1 MLVVKRLVKR
11 TLQKVVGVRGT
22 SHLTF
27 LLKYPAYYWALRG
40 YIDING
46 WLGYKE
52 AIYLYKAANSITQ
65 AGPTI
70 VEIGTWQGKSA
81 VVFGQAV
88 KKRSNAKVICI
99 DPFNASGDLKSQP
112 DYQSIENSMVMSLKE
127 ACFQNLKRNGVE
139 DVVELIEGRSDEV
152 ARSWNKPI
160 DLLFIDGDHEYAA
173 VKRDLH
179 DWSPFL
185 AKGGLLVMDD
195 VSMAN
200 LGHEGPTRVVRES
213 ILDNP
218 EWSDC
223 FQIGT
228 IHTARK
234 RWRD

>member
-1 MLVVKRLVKR
+1 M
-11 TLQKVVGVRGT
+11 
-22 SHLTF
+22 
-27 LLKYPAYYWALRG
+27 RG

-52 AIYLYKAANSITQ
+52 AVYLYKAANSI
-65 AGPTI
+65 AREEPTI

-81 VVFGQAV
+81 VIFGQAV
-88 KKRSNAKVICI
+88 KKHSNAKVICI

-112 DYQSIENSMVMSLKE
+112 DYQTITDSMVMSLKE
-127 ACFQNLKRNGVE
+127 ACFQNLKQNGVE
-139 DVVELIEGRSDEV
+139 GVVELIEGRSYEFV
-152 ARSWNKPI
+152 RSWNKPI

-185 AKGGLLVMDD
+185 VNGGLLVMDD

-200 LGHEGPTRVVRES
+200 LRHENPGRVVRES

-218 EWSDC
+218 DWSDC

-234 RWRD
+234 RRRD